1 MVGTQLTDL
10 ELFANLAP
18 QQLEQITGMV
28 KVLHFAKDQKVF
40 QQGEKARY
48 LYIVAVGEVIIQYK
62 PYDGPAITV
71 ARLAPGGVFGW
82 SAALGHSVYTSAA
95 LTTCDVTVLR
105 FLGKELQNLCNCD
118 PETGFA
124 LLQRLANVI
133 GERLMN
139 TQPQILSIL
148 AEGMDSDSEQAKRL
162 NQNDLPK

>member
-1 MVGTQLTDL
+1 MAGTVLSDVG
-10 ELFANLAP
+10 LFADLAP
-18 QQLEQITGMV
+18 QQLEHIAAMV
-28 KVLHFAKDQKVF
+28 EVLRFAKDQKIF

-62 PYDGPAITV
+62 PYDGPVLTV

-82 SAALGHSVYTSAA
+82 SAALGHRVYTSAA
-95 LTTCDVTVLR
+95 LTTSDVTVLR
-105 FLGKELQNLCNCD
+105 FLGKELQNLCDCD

-148 AEGMDSDSEQAKRL
+148 AQGMDSDSE
-162 NQNDLPK
+162 